1 MTMHE
6 WMQVAVWM
14 KDGRIKEIE
23 DLEQEGWEVHE
34 VLPRVNFMFACG
46 STNQMTFL
54 LKRDK
59 QTA

>member
-1 MTMHE
+1 MHE
-6 WMQVAVWM
+6 WMQVTVM
-14 KDGRIKEIE
+14 LRKDGRIKEVE

-34 VLPRVNFMFACG
+34 VFPRVNFVLGSG
-46 STNQMTFL
+46 STNQMIFL